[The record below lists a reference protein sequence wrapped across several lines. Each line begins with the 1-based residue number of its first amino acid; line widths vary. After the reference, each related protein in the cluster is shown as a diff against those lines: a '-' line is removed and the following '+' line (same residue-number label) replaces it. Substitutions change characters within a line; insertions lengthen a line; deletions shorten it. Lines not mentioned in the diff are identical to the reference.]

1 MKGRKIIA
9 ALWSG
14 FFAVVGFIP
23 TVLYAQ
29 ANFYQGENPYH
40 CPG

>member
-1 MKGRKIIA
+1 MKGGKIIA
-9 ALWSG
+9 A
-14 FFAVVGFIP
+14 FFAVVCFMP